1 MSYKNIKIEITGGI
15 AVLTLNRPEVRNAL
29 DFETWEEIR
38 SGMRELGRR
47 EGVQVIIFTGAG
59 GKAFASG
66 TDIRAI
72 HDRTVAEQMNSEV
85 SDTLYEISTHK
96 RPVIA
101 AIDGYAL
108 GGGCELAMACD
119 IRIATKKSRFGQP
132 EVGLGIIPG
141 AGGTQRLQRLVGIGK
156 AKELIFTGDII
167 SAEEAERIGL
177 VEKVVEAATEN
188 PTIKKGIFTDL
199 DGICKPETIL
209 ASNTSS
215 ISITEIGAVTKRPE
229 QVIGMH
235 FFNPATVMKLVEVI
249 RGAKTSDETYS
260 TIAALASELGKE
272 PVEVN
277 EAPGFVVNKILI
289 PLVNE
294 GIDLVYT
301 GVASVEGVDKAMKLG
316 ANHPMGPLELG
327 DLIGLDV
334 CLAIMDV
341 LYQETGDSKYRAS
354 LLLRKMVRAG
364 YLGRKTGK
372 GFYDYS
378 KK

>member
-177 VEKVVEAATEN
+177 VEKVVE
-188 PTIKKGIFTDL
+188 
-199 DGICKPETIL
+199 DG
-209 ASNTSS
+209 
-215 ISITEIGAVTKRPE
+215 
-229 QVIGMH
+229 
-235 FFNPATVMKLVEVI
+235 TVMDAAMEDPGQ
-249 RGAKTSDETYS
+249 GAGGHHSGQK
-260 TIAALASELGKE
+260 GH
-272 PVEVN
+272 
-277 EAPGFVVNKILI
+277 PG
-289 PLVNE
+289 
-294 GIDLVYT
+294 GRR
-301 GVASVEGVDKAMKLG
+301 
-316 ANHPMGPLELG
+316 H
-327 DLIGLDV
+327 
-334 CLAIMDV
+334 
-341 LYQETGDSKYRAS
+341 RS
-354 LLLRKMVRAG
+354 LLRAV
-364 YLGRKTGK
+364 L
-372 GFYDYS
+372 
-378 KK
+378 